1 MKREHPAMSTAN
13 ESAKPLSIAG
23 TRGSPL
29 RLGERER
36 AAYAELAKRP
46 RKHLETIDIPARTGK
61 AFVVEQGQILR
72 VTCNE
77 GPQVAD
83 FNAFGRE
90 DRREKFWSA
99 RTRIIG
105 GSHLS
110 AGDQLWSAPP
120 RTRPMLTIVT
130 DTVEKPPLPHGA
142 RTHDLIFTRCDRR
155 HYELIFKES
164 DHPSCQQNLAS
175 AVAPF
180 GLTEYDVHD
189 PLNLF
194 MTTGL
199 NDEGRPFYLP
209 SVARRDDFVELF
221 ADIGCIIA
229 ISACPGG
236 SSGQKHLPLRAD
248 IFAVP

>member
-1 MKREHPAMSTAN
+1 MSAAN
-13 ESAKPLSIAG
+13 ESSTPLSISG

-29 RLGERER
+29 RLTDAQR
-36 AAYAELAKRP
+36 AAYAKIAKRP
-46 RKHLETIDIPARTGK
+46 RKHLQTIDIAARTGQ
-61 AFVVEQGQILR
+61 AFVVEQGRILR

-83 FNAFGRE
+83 FNAFGR
-90 DRREKFWSA
+90 DDPREKFWSA

-110 AGDQLWSAPP
+110 VGQQLWSAPP
-120 RTRPMLTIVT
+120 RTRPMMTIVA
-130 DTVEKPPLPHGA
+130 DTVERPALPHGA
-142 RTHDLIFTRCDRR
+142 RTHDLIFTRCDGR
-155 HYELIFKES
+155 HYELVFNHVG
-164 DHPSCQQNLAS
+164 HPSCQQNLAS
-175 AVAPF
+175 AVAEF

-199 NDEGRPFYLP
+199 NEEGRPFYLP
-209 SVARRDDFVELF
+209 SVAKKDDFVELF
-221 ADIGCIIA
+221 ADIACIVA

-236 SSGQKHLPLRAD
+236 SSGQKHLPLLAD
-248 IFAVP
+248 IFDVTKDS